1 MPRFVR
7 RYPLVKF
14 TLFNVLAVLAYDTL
28 GHDTARAEVEP
39 PAVVSAAPRQAV
51 ESFPVYFADADRDVG
66 PGDAE
71 PALARHGF

>member
-1 MPRFVR
+1 MTRFVR

-28 GHDTARAEVEP
+28 RHHPARATVES
-39 PAVVSAAPRQAV
+39 PAVVSAPRQPV
-51 ESFPVYFADADRDVG
+51 ESFPVYFADADRDIG
-66 PGDAE
+66 AGDAE